1 MKHLN
6 SLITPEMFNIKRD
19 DVFDAVHIHRRYKP
33 GIVDVEAGHSIGGDQ
48 ALPFRAISTAPNSPY
63 VGIHVD
69 GGFVSNVNTK
79 PAERPVP

>member
-33 GIVDVEAGHSIGGDQ
+33 GIVDFKAGHSLGGDQ
-48 ALPFRAISTAPNSPY
+48 ALPFRANLDSTRLPLRRDS
-63 VGIHVD
+63 H
-69 GGFVSNVNTK
+69 
-79 PAERPVP
+79 